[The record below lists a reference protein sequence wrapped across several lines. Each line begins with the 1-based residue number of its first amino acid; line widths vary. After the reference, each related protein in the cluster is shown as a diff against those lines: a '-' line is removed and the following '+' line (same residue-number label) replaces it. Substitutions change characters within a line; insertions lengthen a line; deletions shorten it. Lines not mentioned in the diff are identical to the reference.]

1 MRSRATVTRPRRGL
15 RVRLAAALAATAA
28 AATALA
34 GCGAD
39 KAPEG
44 GPVADDSGVT
54 TVRLGVTDAGKK
66 QWPVLQEKAA
76 AENINLELVPYNDY
90 VTPNR
95 ALAEGAIDANQYQHL
110 LFLADNQLGTGQELV
125 PIASTEIFPLPLYW
139 KGHDSTD
146 GIDGETV
153 AIPNDPTNGGR
164 AIRVLEQAGL
174 VTLRDGAPISPTPA
188 DIVEDT
194 SRVSVNQVDPT
205 QTAVVWGEGTPAV
218 VNQNFIDRAGI
229 DPATAIAADD
239 PHDPATEPYINV
251 WVTRAGDE
259 HNAAINRLAEL
270 WHSPEVQ
277 EAVAEDTGFTSVSV
291 KKTPEELTAILDRL
305 IGDLRAENDAKAAN

>member
-1 MRSRATVTRPRRGL
+1 MRTRF
-15 RVRLAAALAATAA
+15 AKALAATAL
-28 AATALA
+28 AATALV
-34 GCGAD
+34 GCGANST
-39 KAPEG
+39 PEG
-44 GPVADDSGVT
+44 GPVADESGVT
-54 TVRLGVTDAGKK
+54 TVRLGVTDSAKK

-76 AENINLELVPYNDY
+76 AEDINLELVHYNDY

-139 KGHDSTD
+139 KGHDSTE

-188 DIVEDT
+188 DIVQEE

-239 PHDPATEPYINV
+239 PKDPATEPYINV

-259 HNAAINRLAEL
+259 DNTAINRLAEL

-291 KKTPEELTAILDRL
+291 KKSREELKGILDGL
-305 IGDLRAENDAKAAN
+305 IEKLRTENDAAGR